1 MRDAEIFISKK
12 KKKKKKLVES
22 LHIAKKSQFSKAKIF
37 DKPKKYDQK
46 LKKTKVELVLCII

>member
-1 MRDAEIFISKK
+1 MNKSLF
-12 KKKKKKLVES
+12 LV
-22 LHIAKKSQFSKAKIF
+22 LFTIKNYYFVKKSQFSKAKIF